1 MGKCVGCGKR
11 ARRGSLAC
19 QACVD
24 RTAGITRKK
33 YIIPRKGSFLNK
45 LAWAIF
51 FTGLIIL
58 IPLLYAIYNS
68 K

>member
-24 RTAGITRKK
+24 RTAGVTRKK
-33 YIIPRKGSFLNK
+33 TILPQRGSFLNK

-51 FTGLIIL
+51 WLGIPVLLFGLYII
-58 IPLLYAIYNS
+58 YTN